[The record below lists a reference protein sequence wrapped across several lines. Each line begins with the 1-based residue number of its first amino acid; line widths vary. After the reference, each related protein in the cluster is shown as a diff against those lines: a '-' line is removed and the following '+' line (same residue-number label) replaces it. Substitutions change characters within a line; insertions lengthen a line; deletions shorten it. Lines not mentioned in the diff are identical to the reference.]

1 MQTHCFIYPENPL
14 LTWLYEAERA
24 HTSDER
30 LSRVFWYL
38 SREKGR
44 LVEIQDASEHDRPP
58 IHNRVKF
65 CERVY

>member
-30 LSRVFWYL
+30 LSRVLWYL

-44 LVEIQDASEHDRPP
+44 LVLTEDASEHDRPP
-58 IHNRVKF
+58 VYNQVKF
-65 CERVY
+65 SKRVY

>member
-1 MQTHCFIYPENPL
+1 M

-38 SREKGR
+38 SRDKAR
-44 LVEIQDASEHDRPP
+44 LVPSESARAEDLPP
-58 IHNRVKF
+58 PYKVKF
-65 CERVY
+65 TKRVY

>member
-1 MQTHCFIYPENPL
+1 MQTHHFIYAENPL

-38 SREKGR
+38 SRDKAR
-44 LVEIQDASEHDRPP
+44 LVPSESARAEDLPP
-58 IHNRVKF
+58 PYKVKF
-65 CERVY
+65 TKRVY